1 MDIDRRKNC
10 RTPCNLRPSS
20 AVAEAGCTF
29 RNPAVLLS
37 PNCCTDDGD
46 FGVVVAVVVV
56 AAAVDVAAVGGVACT
71 VVVAVVVAAVV
82 ESGACSWL
90 NKGWSRKKVVGT
102 SPTIIPRSQSDPNDN
117 YITFYF

>member
-1 MDIDRRKNC
+1 
-10 RTPCNLRPSS
+10 
-20 AVAEAGCTF
+20 
-29 RNPAVLLS
+29 
-37 PNCCTDDGD
+37 
-46 FGVVVAVVVV
+46 
-56 AAAVDVAAVGGVACT
+56 VACT